1 MAKAFIAKEDLLKLS
16 KRNSA
21 LPWTKKEKLQF
32 RLKKEKLKLN
42 QLEKASTKKLKGI
55 LEEEKNRAEHKK
67 IMGKI
72 EDEID
77 NVEVIQEEI
86 SINQVVQPYSTEE
99 ELTEAM

>member
-1 MAKAFIAKEDLLKLS
+1 MAKAFIAKEDLPKLS

-21 LPWTKKEKLQF
+21 LPWTKKEKLE
-32 RLKKEKLKLN
+32 LKLRKEKLKLK
-42 QLEKASTKKLKGI
+42 QLEKSSKKKLQSI
-55 LEEEKNRAEHKK
+55 LIEDKNRAEHKK
-67 IMGKI
+67 IMEKI
-72 EDEID
+72 EGEIE